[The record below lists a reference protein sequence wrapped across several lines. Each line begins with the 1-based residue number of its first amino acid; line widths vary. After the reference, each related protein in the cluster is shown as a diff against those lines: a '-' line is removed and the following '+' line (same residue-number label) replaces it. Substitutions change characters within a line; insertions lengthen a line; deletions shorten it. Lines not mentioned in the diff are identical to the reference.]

1 MEQSDIS
8 IGQVVKSTQGRDK
21 EKFFIAVEILDN
33 EYVLIVD
40 GDIRKIDKPKKKKMK
55 HLVKLNILSEEVRE
69 RVLSSKKMNNA
80 FIRREL
86 ERLGINA

>member
-1 MEQSDIS
+1 MEQSDIN

-21 EKFFIAVEILDN
+21 GRFFIVVEIIDK
-33 EYVLIVD
+33 EYIRILD

-55 HLVKLNILSEEVRE
+55 HLVKLNIMSEEVKD
-69 RVLSSKKMNNA
+69 RVINNKKMNNA

-86 ERLGINA
+86 ERLGVNA

>member
-1 MEQSDIS
+1 MEQDDIK

-21 EKFFIAVEILDN
+21 GKFFIVIEKLDE

-40 GDIRKIDKPKKKKMK
+40 GDIRKTDKPKKKKLK
-55 HLVKLNILSEEVRE
+55 HLVKLNIVSQEMQNRISNDK
-69 RVLSSKKMNNA
+69 RITNA

-86 ERLGINA
+86 EMLGVNA

>member
-1 MEQSDIS
+1 MEQSDIN

-21 EKFFIAVEILDN
+21 EKFFIVVEILDN

-86 ERLGINA
+86 ERLGVNA